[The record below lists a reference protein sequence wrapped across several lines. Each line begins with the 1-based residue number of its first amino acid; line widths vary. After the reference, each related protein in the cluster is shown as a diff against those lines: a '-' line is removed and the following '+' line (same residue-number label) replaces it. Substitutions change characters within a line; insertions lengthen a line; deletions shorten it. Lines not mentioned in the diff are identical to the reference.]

1 MDRFHDP
8 RVSGTKTFQVLQ
20 CLSERASRVKWREFL
35 HVLCSPNFCKP
46 QRALWFGLE
55 SQIILCILLPKRNK
69 VHPSQACSFWDSDTS
84 SRFAGNYLIEGGRIN
99 IKYPFYLRQV
109 PFLSIYQGTTSDLPD
124 HTMVPP
130 IHLPA
135 KSSVLLSQFWHRL
148 LQLLIYLSLFC
159 LKTLKRRKEVSHMDG
174 CANRTQGTKASRETN
189 NKGNEGNN
197 KLDLRV
203 YAAFPLRGEHF
214 ISRSF

>member
-55 SQIILCILLPKRNK
+55 SQIILCTLLPKRNK

-99 IKYPFYLRQV
+99 IKYHFIRAK
-109 PFLSIYQGTTSDLPD
+109 FLSCQYTKVQP
-124 HTMVPP
+124 
-130 IHLPA
+130 
-135 KSSVLLSQFWHRL
+135 
-148 LQLLIYLSLFC
+148 LIYPIIPWSHLYFYQPSPQSFCRNFGIDYYSCSFTSLYF
-159 LKTLKRRKEVSHMDG
+159 V
-174 CANRTQGTKASRETN
+174 
-189 NKGNEGNN
+189 
-197 KLDLRV
+197 
-203 YAAFPLRGEHF
+203 
-214 ISRSF
+214 